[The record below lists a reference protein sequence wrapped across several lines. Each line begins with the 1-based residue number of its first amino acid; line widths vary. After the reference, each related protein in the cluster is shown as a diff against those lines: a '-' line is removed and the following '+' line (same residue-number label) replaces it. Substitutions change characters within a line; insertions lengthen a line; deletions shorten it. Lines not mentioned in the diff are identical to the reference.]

1 MAVELDGGVKVYKL
15 SKRLVQVLAVD
26 ISIWLNQA
34 VRGMR
39 DKSGHAVPH
48 AHLVC
53 SIHFLRLSPSS
64 ILTQVGL
71 YHRVC
76 KLLFYKIK
84 PVFVFDGK
92 PPQLKRDTLN
102 RRRLVRNQQG
112 KKAAQAS
119 QAILQVTCPTRK
131 PRSRTS
137 FCRITSSE
145 QQWLN
150 S

>member
-1 MAVELDGGVKVYKL
+1 MF
-15 SKRLVQVLAVD
+15 
-26 ISIWLNQA
+26 
-34 VRGMR
+34 
-39 DKSGHAVPH
+39 
-48 AHLVC
+48 C
-53 SIHFLRLSPSS
+53 S
-64 ILTQVGL
+64 QVGL

-119 QAILQVTCPTRK
+119 QAILQVGNA
-131 PRSRTS
+131 
-137 FCRITSSE
+137 IIMGGII
-145 QQWLN
+145 
-150 S
+150 